1 MKLLTYTKIDKL
13 TRSQTMTAKK
23 TNKNQV
29 NKKAKNRSTSK
40 LLSLALIFIMVIISV
55 PKMAL
60 AQLFGE
66 TSEKVTG
73 SPNATIK
80 LPDTQYVENTVDLRV
95 KALGGEVK
103 LNRSW
108 TNGRWYINPAW
119 ATLRFVSDP
128 LGNITAID
136 RAGTIYQLAN
146 NGQLVSNDK
155 DNNTNLTQV
164 KKAIYSFE
172 QVYIAQT
179 DTGWRWYDLQ
189 GNWINYDKGGRIL
202 EYGDKNNIKVSFI
215 LDKENRRTAIKD
227 HHGEVVYTFS
237 YDDQDHLVKVIDR
250 EGRTV
255 SYEWSGDR
263 LTQVTDVLGNKWL
276 YGYDANGQLN
286 QRTEPDGGVIKI
298 DYSFSVP
305 APKPAMNSGKDGG
318 EVSKN
323 AVVSTASANRDSQ
336 LARVAKITDKTG
348 AVTIYNTQY
357 NRTNKQYTISID
369 DPMGKK
375 TVSQFDAQ
383 GRMLTQKIN
392 DRLIASYQR
401 DDKNHLV
408 KYTDQRGL
416 TTIYQYDQASNLKKI
431 IHPNKSVESYEY
443 DGQLNKITRFID
455 VQGNISKW
463 QYDNKGNLI
472 KKVEAE
478 GKPEQRI
485 ISWSYD
491 SYGQPIK
498 VVLGGENSA
507 ITLQQ
512 SFDKYGN
519 VSSYIDG
526 NGNKYQYSYNTQGQI
541 ITITNPL
548 NNSWKTTYNLAGYPV
563 QKIDPLNHITNYTSD
578 ALGRLT
584 SIADPL
590 GNKTTYSYSFDSNG
604 WQIRKTNALNGTVT
618 YYMDYLG
625 NTVKATIP
633 SGLQVQQFFDSDSH
647 IKRAIG
653 LDGNSLSYE
662 YGEKGSGLEGLIVK
676 AVYPTYSVTY
686 KYNELGKMTESNL
699 ILDDNNSLVTKISYN
714 EKGLPIAIIDP
725 ANRILQNEYD
735 AYGKLLKQVNG
746 LGTETQLFY
755 DILGNIVKAQ
765 DANGNIYSFE
775 YDNNNNLIKK
785 TKALGTSVQYIY
797 DEANQ
802 LIEKIEASGDVVK
815 YKYDAVGRKIKE
827 DYFPPQQTT
836 PLQAISYL
844 YNNANQLIEVIQSG
858 STNTRFVYE
867 LDKLGRKIKEHITY
881 EQGANIVTKTIGY
894 NYDVDGN
901 LTGITYPDAS
911 MVTYSYD
918 KNRLIKVQIP
928 NGDLITWQDYQWKK
942 PTKVNFPG
950 VKQTVTY
957 DALQRL
963 TTMKSITKDN
973 LLILDR
979 QYHYDKAGNIIK
991 LQTEDGDK
999 MYQYDLLDRL
1009 TLVKPSNLLQQKG
1022 IPVEAYSYDAISN
1035 RIGSI
1040 NQAGEWQYKDNKLIQ
1055 WNDGADQHIL
1065 NYAANGNVSKEIINN
1080 KEFIYTYGE
1089 TNRLISVKA
1098 DNQEIA
1104 SYQYDPFG
1112 RRISKIANGVTTY
1125 FIYSDGGL
1133 IAELDEKGNIKV
1145 AYGWHPDAKW
1155 GSHPLWQANV
1165 SINQN
1170 FKTADYSYLFID
1182 DLGTP
1187 QLATNSNGQIVWKA
1201 LSEAFGSTLLD
1212 SNNQIIMNLR
1222 FAGQY
1227 YDQETGLHY
1236 NYFRDY
1242 NPKLGRYIQTD
1253 PIGLHGGWNTYNYA
1267 NANPLRWIDPNGLR
1281 GVDVVLKETIM
1292 KYCGDNIASFV
1303 RDNLNLNCWE
1313 RFPTFITCAVCCIA
1327 SNAPLAISACKAECG
1342 FDCVSEGGRCFWMSK
1357 LLEQMSTK
1365 DRDDIISRLEKVDAE
1380 LSKKFNITYNNN

>member
-1 MKLLTYTKIDKL
+1 MKLFTYTKIDKL

-66 TSEKVTG
+66 TSEKVIG
-73 SPNATIK
+73 NPNATIK

-155 DNNTNLTQV
+155 GNNTNLTQV

-179 DTGWRWYDLQ
+179 DTGWHWYDLQ

-383 GRMLTQKIN
+383 GRMLTQKID

-625 NTVKATIP
+625 NAVKGTLP
-633 SGLQVQQFFDSDSH
+633 SGLQVQQFFDIDGH

-676 AVYPTYSVTY
+676 AVYPTYGLAY

-755 DILGNIVKAQ
+755 DILGNIVKVQ

-775 YDNNNNLIKK
+775 YDNNNNLIKE
-785 TKALGTSVQYIY
+785 TKALGISVQYIY

-881 EQGANIVTKTIGY
+881 ELGANIVTKTIGY
-894 NYDVDGN
+894 SYDADGN

-911 MVTYSYD
+911 MVTYSYN

-957 DALQRL
+957 DAIQRL
-963 TTMKSITKDN
+963 TTMKTITKDN
-973 LLILDR
+973 LLIVDR

-1022 IPVEAYSYDAISN
+1022 IPVEAYSYDAINN

-1055 WNDGADQHIL
+1055 WSDGVDQHRL

-1080 KEFIYTYGE
+1080 KEFIYSYGE

-1155 GSHPLWQANV
+1155 GSHPLWQANL

-1170 FKTADYSYLFID
+1170 LKTADYSYLIID

-1253 PIGLHGGWNTYNYA
+1253 PIGLHGGWNTYSYA
-1267 NANPLRWIDPNGLR
+1267 NANPLRWSDPYGLQAYR
-1281 GVDVVLKETIM
+1281 DLFMEFCVSLIAGYVRDTSSTNCHDLFPTLITCGICCAPKMEAVNFCRSECVNYCSDGVCEWLDNVLKQIP
-1292 KYCGDNIASFV
+1292 KFV
-1303 RDNLNLNCWE
+1303 
-1313 RFPTFITCAVCCIA
+1313 
-1327 SNAPLAISACKAECG
+1327 S
-1342 FDCVSEGGRCFWMSK
+1342 
-1357 LLEQMSTK
+1357 
-1365 DRDDIISRLEKVDAE
+1365 DDIRRWLKERDE
-1380 LSKKFNITYNNN
+1380 MLSPSVNIFN